1 MKNMVDYYDHYLKN
15 DMLLLVDVFE
25 KFSRESLKFYK
36 LDPSNYLSFP
46 GLSYVKNDWNKIRTN
61 FRQRQAFIY

>member
-1 MKNMVDYYDHYLKN
+1 MVDYYDHCLKN
-15 DMLLLVDVFE
+15 DVLLLVDVFE

-36 LDPSNYLSFP
+36 LVSSNYLSFP

-61 FRQRQAFIY
+61 FRHRQAFIY